1 MKPTKHATTNFRMAV
16 PFLDAVDA
24 SPDGHRKF
32 LADGYMPLTME
43 DLGYTFHDRK
53 VYSIT
58 HYGEQN
64 GDLMRDPDMTIAV
77 DRQAGTVEPLTWQN
91 DYMGRYSEV
100 YVTGDDGRELY
111 RPRLRTELDR
121 FLWMWLKNIG
131 EQKFS
136 PDVYEGGEDN

>member
-1 MKPTKHATTNFRMAV
+1 MKPTRHATTNYRMIR
-16 PFLDAVDA
+16 PFLDVVDA
-24 SPDGHRKF
+24 SPEHHRKF
-32 LADGYMPLTME
+32 LSGGYMPLTME
-43 DLGYTFHDRK
+43 SLGYTFHDCK

-58 HYGEQN
+58 HYGEMN
-64 GDLMRDPDMTIAV
+64 GDLMRDPDMTVAV
-77 DRQAGTVEPLTWQN
+77 DSQAGTVEPLTWQN

-100 YVTGDDGRELY
+100 YTSSADGRELY

-121 FLWMWLKNIG
+121 FLWQWLKNIG